1 MHDQA
6 FNWLSRMVRE
16 RVLPAMP
23 GPMMVLECGA
33 LDVNG
38 SARPLFPHAS
48 YIGLDRLAGK
58 GADLVADI
66 AGFDG
71 KGAYDVVVSTETLEH
86 MERPTDLLTAAHRA
100 LRPGGMLLLT
110 AAAPPRKPH
119 RCDGT
124 EGDLRGEHY
133 ANVDPA
139 ELHDLLILHGFTST
153 ELTHDAEHGDV
164 YALAVKA

>member
-58 GADLVADI
+58 GVDL
-66 AGFDG
+66 
-71 KGAYDVVVSTETLEH
+71 VVSTETLEH